1 MAREAYPSTRA
12 LVDAVFTARRGG
24 RVGYFVDWI
33 IILLIA
39 ANVAAVALETVDPL
53 YDQYGAF
60 FSVFEAVSVVIF
72 SVEYVC
78 RIWAC
83 TARAEFDN
91 PITDRLRFAS
101 RPMLIVD
108 LLAIL
113 PFFLGALLPAD
124 LRFLR
129 ALRLF
134 RFFRLFKMARYSES
148 MTAFNRVFQKKK
160 EDLVISFTAT
170 MILLLV
176 ASSTMYFVEHPAQPD
191 EFSSIPRSLWWGVI
205 TLTTVGYGDV
215 TPVTP
220 LGRLIG
226 GFIAVL
232 GIGLF
237 ALPASILA
245 SGFIE
250 AARDDEAA
258 RDETTSTPE
267 YCPHC
272 GERIAGKERR
282 YE

>member
-1 MAREAYPSTRA
+1 MIREDYPSTKA
-12 LVDAVFTARRGG
+12 FVDSLFTARQGG
-24 RVGYFVDWI
+24 TVGYYADWFI
-33 IILLIA
+33 VLLIA
-39 ANVAAVALETVDPL
+39 ANVVAVALETVDSL
-53 YDQYGAF
+53 YAQYGTF
-60 FSVFEAVSVVIF
+60 FFYFEVVSVAIF
-72 SVEYVC
+72 SVEYLS

-83 TARAEFDN
+83 TARPEYSN

-101 RPMLIVD
+101 RPMLVID

-113 PFFLGALLPAD
+113 PFFLGAVLPAD

-148 MTAFNRVFQKKK
+148 MTAFNEVLQRKK

-170 MILLLV
+170 LILLLV

-191 EFSSIPRSLWWGVI
+191 EFSSIPQSMWWGVI

-220 LGRLIG
+220 LGQVFG
-226 GFIAVL
+226 GIVAVI

-250 AARDDEAA
+250 AARG
-258 RDETTSTPE
+258 ETGPTPDH
-267 YCPHC
+267 CPHC
-272 GERIAGKERR
+272 GERLTER
-282 YE
+282 EH